1 MVKWHSKIN
10 LQKHE
15 WMSCKKSYY
24 QGYLWW
30 WDFSAGKL
38 WYGIMYGAI
47 GRRYLGKILRSR
59 NAWWVIR
66 VKRPVA
72 AMFLNASCVL
82 TLKQVPANK
91 RSSSL
96 HLELVWRVS
105 KTNSLAETEFF
116 FSWVVLVANS
126 ELPWCFMS
134 WQLVSLSVI
143 IFTLEQ
149 ARKRRLNISL
159 K

>member
-38 WYGIMYGAI
+38 WYGIVYGAI
-47 GRRYLGKILRSR
+47 GRRYLGKILRSTNVGWFVSSDLLLHVSQVR
-59 NAWWVIR
+59 FLSTSFKTFEFTSSWISVTCFENKFSRRDR
-66 VKRPVA
+66 V
-72 AMFLNASCVL
+72 
-82 TLKQVPANK
+82 
-91 RSSSL
+91 
-96 HLELVWRVS
+96 
-105 KTNSLAETEFF
+105 F

>member
-1 MVKWHSKIN
+1 MYLQWCWQISALSYPVAWGFVCLLFVDSTNWHRWWHQMVKWHSKIN

-38 WYGIMYGAI
+38 WYGIVYGAI
-47 GRRYLGKILRSR
+47 GRRYLGKILRST

-116 FSWVVLVANS
+116 S
-126 ELPWCFMS
+126 MS
-134 WQLVSLSVI
+134 SCH
-143 IFTLEQ
+143 
-149 ARKRRLNISL
+149 
-159 K
+159 